1 MSRSKNLYSRT
12 QIYLLFI
19 LTSFSVSKAISND
32 LSFLNDLK
40 LIDTYKADFIQKSI
54 GNDQSLDEIVK
65 GTFYFKRPGMFLW
78 FSSPPNNQKIIVNKD
93 LVWIHDIDF
102 NQVIV
107 RSLDKEITK
116 TPLYLLINGPELL
129 SEKYLIEK
137 TVVELTEQSGEY
149 IFKSKMDVDNIQ
161 VFSAKIKSGLIHS
174 LKIEDRIM
182 GSMEINFKNIEK
194 NIDIK
199 ESMFTY
205 VPDKDTD
212 IID

>member
-1 MSRSKNLYSRT
+1 MSRSKNLYSRA

-54 GNDQSLDEIVK
+54 GNDQSIDEIVK

-137 TVVELTEQSGEY
+137 AVVELTEQSGEY

-161 VFSAKIKSGLIHS
+161 VFSAMIKSGLIHS

-205 VPDKDTD
+205 VPDKNTD

>member
-1 MSRSKNLYSRT
+1 MSRSKNLYSRA

-137 TVVELTEQSGEY
+137 AVVELTEQSGEY
-149 IFKSKMDVDNIQ
+149 IFKSKMDVDSIQ

-205 VPDKDTD
+205 VPDKNTD

>member
-137 TVVELTEQSGEY
+137 AVVELTEQSGEY

>member
-1 MSRSKNLYSRT
+1 
-12 QIYLLFI
+12 
-19 LTSFSVSKAISND
+19 
-32 LSFLNDLK
+32 

>member
-1 MSRSKNLYSRT
+1 MSKSKNLYSRA

-19 LTSFSVSKAISND
+19 LTLFSASKAISND
-32 LSFLNDLK
+32 LSFLNDLQ

-54 GNDQSLDEIVK
+54 GNDQSIDEIVK

-78 FSSPPNNQKIIVNKD
+78 FSSPPNNQKIIVNKEM
-93 LVWIHDIDF
+93 VWIHDIDF

-107 RSLDKEITK
+107 RSLDNEIKK
-116 TPLYLLINGPELL
+116 TPLFLLINEPELL

-137 TVVELTEQSGEY
+137 AVVEQTEQTTEY
-149 IFKSKMDVDNIQ
+149 IFKSKMDENNIQ
-161 VFSAKIKSGLIHS
+161 LFSAKINSGLIHS

-182 GSMEINFKNIEK
+182 GSVEYNFKNIEK
-194 NIDIK
+194 NIALDD
-199 ESMFTY
+199 SMFIY
-205 VPDKDTD
+205 VPEKNTD

>member
-1 MSRSKNLYSRT
+1 MSRSKNLYSRA

-205 VPDKDTD
+205 VPDKNTD

>member
-1 MSRSKNLYSRT
+1 MSRSKNLYSRA

-137 TVVELTEQSGEY
+137 AVVELTEQSGEY

-205 VPDKDTD
+205 VPDKNTD

>member
-149 IFKSKMDVDNIQ
+149 IFKSKMDVDSMQ

>member
-54 GNDQSLDEIVK
+54 GNDQSIDEIVK

>member
-1 MSRSKNLYSRT
+1 MSRSKNLYSRA

-149 IFKSKMDVDNIQ
+149 IFKSKMDVDSIQ

>member
-1 MSRSKNLYSRT
+1 MSRSKNLYSRA
-12 QIYLLFI
+12 QIYLLLI
-19 LTSFSVSKAISND
+19 LTSLGVSKANSND
-32 LSFLNDLK
+32 LSFLNDLQ

-54 GNDQSLDEIVK
+54 GNDQSIDEIVK

-78 FSSPPNNQKIIVNKD
+78 FSSPPNNQKIIVNKEM
-93 LVWIHDIDF
+93 VWIHDIDF

-107 RSLDKEITK
+107 RSLDNEIKK

-137 TVVELTEQSGEY
+137 AVVEQTEQTTEY
-149 IFKSKMDVDNIQ
+149 FFKSKMDGNNIQ
-161 VFSAKIKSGLIHS
+161 LFSAKINSGLIHS

-182 GSMEINFKNIEK
+182 GSVEYNFKNIEK
-194 NIDIK
+194 NIALDD
-199 ESMFTY
+199 SMFIY
-205 VPDKDTD
+205 VPEKNTD

>member
-1 MSRSKNLYSRT
+1 MSRSKNLYSRA

-19 LTSFSVSKAISND
+19 LILLGVSKANGDDI
-32 LSFLNDLK
+32 SFLNDLE
-40 LIDTYKADFIQKSI
+40 LIETYKADFIQKSI
-54 GNDQSLDEIVK
+54 GNDQSIDEIVK

-137 TVVELTEQSGEY
+137 AVVELTEQSGEY

-205 VPDKDTD
+205 VPDKNTD

>member
-1 MSRSKNLYSRT
+1 MSRSKNLYSRA

-149 IFKSKMDVDNIQ
+149 IFKSKMDVDSIQ

-205 VPDKDTD
+205 VPDKNTD

>member
-1 MSRSKNLYSRT
+1 MSRSKNLYSRA

-40 LIDTYKADFIQKSI
+40 LIDKYKADFIQKSI

-137 TVVELTEQSGEY
+137 AVVELTEQSGEY
-149 IFKSKMDVDNIQ
+149 IFKSKMDVDSIQ

-205 VPDKDTD
+205 VPDKNTD

>member
-1 MSRSKNLYSRT
+1 MSRSKNLYSRA

>member
-1 MSRSKNLYSRT
+1 MSRSKNHYSRA

-137 TVVELTEQSGEY
+137 AVVELTEQSGEY
-149 IFKSKMDVDNIQ
+149 IFKSKMDVDSIQ

-205 VPDKDTD
+205 VPDKNTD

>member
-1 MSRSKNLYSRT
+1 MSRSKNLYSRA

-19 LTSFSVSKAISND
+19 VTSFSVSKAISND

-54 GNDQSLDEIVK
+54 GNDQSIDEIVK

-137 TVVELTEQSGEY
+137 AVVELTEQSGEY
-149 IFKSKMDVDNIQ
+149 IFKSKMDVDSIQ

-205 VPDKDTD
+205 VPDKNTD

>member
-149 IFKSKMDVDNIQ
+149 IFKSKMDVDSIQ